1 VLHLTLRQLEYV
13 VSVAR
18 ARSLSAAA
26 AALNVSQPSL
36 SVALGQVEA
45 TLGEKL
51 FIRSKG
57 APLRMTMFA
66 NRFVAEAEA
75 LLAMARRLEDPATI
89 QRAVNGTVVLGC
101 FEDLAPQY
109 LAPMLRLLR
118 TTLPG
123 VEIIWKI
130 ADFETLARD
139 MREGRISLSL
149 TYDLGLDSGFDRIAL
164 AEVTPHAFV
173 AADHP
178 LANKATLTLT
188 DLVTEPLILF
198 EEMLS
203 NRHTLQLFRSQGLS
217 PGVAHRVR
225 SLEIMRSM
233 AAFGEGVGISY
244 TRPPGDQSYD
254 GARVNA
260 VPIIDSIAREPI
272 ILAHAFDTG
281 TSAVVMAT
289 IAAITTMF
297 QQIAPAHAALQVSVQ
312 TGAQA
317 PSRPMSAP

>member
-1 VLHLTLRQLEYV
+1 MLHLTLRQLEYV
-13 VSVAR
+13 VTVAR
-18 ARSLSAAA
+18 AGSLSGAATT
-26 AALNVSQPSL
+26 LNVSQPSL

-66 NRFVAEAEA
+66 NRFVAEAET

-101 FEDLAPQY
+101 FEDLAPHH
-109 LAPMLRLLR
+109 LAPILRLLR
-118 TTLPG
+118 KTLPG

-130 ADFETLARD
+130 ADFETLARE

-149 TYDLGLDSGFDRIAL
+149 TYDLGLDSGFNRIAL
-164 AEVTPHAFV
+164 LAVAPHAFV
-173 AADHP
+173 ASDHDLADRT
-178 LANKATLTLT
+178 TLTLQ
-188 DLVTEPLILF
+188 DIAAEPLILF

-217 PGVAHRVR
+217 PTVAHRVR
-225 SLEIMRSM
+225 SLEIMRSL
-233 AAFGEGVGISY
+233 AAYGEGVGISY
-244 TRPPGDQSYD
+244 GRPPGERSYD

-260 VPIIDSIAREPI
+260 IPITDRSAREPI
-272 ILAHAFDTG
+272 ILAHAIDAPQSTVL
-281 TSAVVMAT
+281 TAT
-289 IAAITTMF
+289 VAAITTMF
-297 QQIAPAHAALQVSVQ
+297 LTYSPVL
-312 TGAQA
+312 
-317 PSRPMSAP
+317 